1 MAKRKWGESTPRC
14 CLSLKLQ
21 CERIYMPVPP
31 VLARRTRSFIYLRHL
46 ALGKGRRQFQEA
58 GPEPLVVTICST
70 GALEHR
76 KHGTLA
82 RSRVF
87 RHVSAQLRVNS
98 PGEFPEKCQQQE
110 FRSVLAKFE
119 GKQARF
125 SEDIPSSV
133 SFSSAA
139 SAVHT

>member
-31 VLARRTRSFIYLRHL
+31 VLARRSRSFIYLRHL
-46 ALGKGRRQFQEA
+46 APGKGRRQFQEA
-58 GPEPLVVTICST
+58 GPEPLTICSM
-70 GALEHR
+70 GALKHR

-87 RHVSAQLRVNS
+87 RRVSPRNFALTV
-98 PGEFPEKCQQQE
+98 PENFQRNANGTN
-110 FRSVLAKFE
+110 F
-119 GKQARF
+119 
-125 SEDIPSSV
+125 
-133 SFSSAA
+133 AA
-139 SAVHT
+139 Y

>member
-1 MAKRKWGESTPRC
+1 MVKRKWGESTPRC

-58 GPEPLVVTICST
+58 GPEPLVVTICSAS
-70 GALEHR
+70 ALEHR

-87 RHVSAQLRVNS
+87 RRVFAQLHVNTL
-98 PGEFPEKCQQQE
+98 GEFPVEKCQQQK
-110 FRSVLAKFE
+110 FRSVLVKFGGNRHDFPE
-119 GKQARF
+119 TF
-125 SEDIPSSV
+125 
-133 SFSSAA
+133 
-139 SAVHT
+139 